1 MLLHHALSLASA
13 AAPGV
18 VAALRDRVGPMVPAS
33 RAAKGESARTAAS
46 ASAIDL
52 RVTSD
57 LDGLEETWRAFEKE
71 ADGTVFQTFDW
82 LSTWQRHIGNLG
94 GTVPAV
100 VTGRDASGAL
110 LFLLPLAVERRAFAR
125 RLTWLGADLCDYNG
139 PLLSQRFTERF
150 GATWFPALWQ
160 EILGLLRSDPRFR
173 FDYVDLPKMLDTVG
187 SQPNPFVSLEVHSN
201 PSGAY
206 VATLGTDWEA
216 FYAANRSGPTRKKE
230 RKQLKQLAEHGEVR
244 FVEVDDP
251 AAIAGSMAT
260 LIEQKSH
267 AFARMGVVDNFARPG
282 YRAFYLDLTSA
293 PRARDIVHVSRL
305 DVGETVAAASLGLRF
320 RGTYYLVLSSY
331 QDGELAR
338 FGPGR
343 AHLNELLRH
352 AVAGQFRRF
361 DFTIGDEPYKRD
373 WSDIVLRPYDHLQ
386 PVTIRGAAVV
396 SAKVAF
402 RVTKRFIKQTPAL
415 WRLFSKARALKAA
428 LSGRAKQPEA
438 PAGEAE

>member
-52 RVTSD
+52 RVSSD

-206 VATLGTDWEA
+206 VATLGTDWDA

-282 YRAFYLDLTSA
+282 YAPSTSISPARRARGTSSTSA
-293 PRARDIVHVSRL
+293 
-305 DVGETVAAASLGLRF
+305 ASM
-320 RGTYYLVLSSY
+320 
-331 QDGELAR
+331 
-338 FGPGR
+338 
-343 AHLNELLRH
+343 
-352 AVAGQFRRF
+352 
-361 DFTIGDEPYKRD
+361 
-373 WSDIVLRPYDHLQ
+373 
-386 PVTIRGAAVV
+386 
-396 SAKVAF
+396 SAKRSRRQASASASAAPTTSFSPVIRTAS
-402 RVTKRFIKQTPAL
+402 
-415 WRLFSKARALKAA
+415 WRA
-428 LSGRAKQPEA
+428 SGRAGRISTSCCATPS
-438 PAGEAE
+438 PASSGASISPSATSPTSATGRTSCCGLTTICSR